1 MSSTRKLVFTAIVA
15 VVSGIAAPALSE
27 GQEASKDHKAT
38 PEEQAMMEKYI
49 KAATPGPE
57 HQRLAKMAGK
67 WNLVVSSWMAPGSAP
82 QKSDATAEFKPLFGG
97 RYVQEEVHGNMG
109 DQPFEG
115 LGIQGF
121 DNVTRQHVSTWIDNM
136 STGVMLM
143 RGRCATDSKTCTMKG
158 TASDPIAGK
167 EVQVSMT
174 TTRMSDDNFKFE
186 MFASGPAGKPFK
198 TLEIVYTRAGGTKTE
213 AAK

>member
-15 VVSGIAAPALSE
+15 AVAGISAPALSE
-27 GQEASKDHKAT
+27 EQEASKGHKAS
-38 PEEQAMMEKYI
+38 PKEQAMMEKYI

-57 HQRLAKMAGK
+57 HQRMAKMAGK
-67 WNLVVSSWMAPGSAP
+67 WNLAVSSWMAPGGPP

-97 RYVQEEVHGNMG
+97 RYLQEEVHGSMG

-121 DNVTRQHVSTWIDNM
+121 DNVTKQHVSTWVDNM

-167 EVQVSMT
+167 EVPVSMT
-174 TTRMSDDNFKFE
+174 MTRMSDDNLKFE
-186 MFASGPAGKPFK
+186 MFGPGPGGKAFK
-198 TLEIVYTRAGGTKTE
+198 TLEIIYTREGATKAE

>member
-1 MSSTRKLVFTAIVA
+1 MPSTRKLFSIAIVA
-15 VVSGIAAPALSE
+15 VVAAVSAPALAE
-27 GQEASKDHKAT
+27 GQEASKGHKAS

-67 WNLVVSSWMAPGSAP
+67 WNLVVSSWMAPGAAP
-82 QKSDATAEFKPLFGG
+82 HKSDATAEFKPLFGG
-97 RYVQEEVHGNMG
+97 RYMQEEVHGSMG
-109 DQPFEG
+109 EQPFEG
-115 LGIQGF
+115 LGTQGF

-158 TASDPIAGK
+158 TASDAIAGK
-167 EVQVSMT
+167 EVPVSMT
-174 TTRMSDDNFKFE
+174 TTRISDDNLKFE
-186 MFASGPAGKPFK
+186 MFGPGPGGKTFK
-198 TLEIVYTRAGGTKTE
+198 TLEIVYTRAGATKAE
-213 AAK
+213 AEK